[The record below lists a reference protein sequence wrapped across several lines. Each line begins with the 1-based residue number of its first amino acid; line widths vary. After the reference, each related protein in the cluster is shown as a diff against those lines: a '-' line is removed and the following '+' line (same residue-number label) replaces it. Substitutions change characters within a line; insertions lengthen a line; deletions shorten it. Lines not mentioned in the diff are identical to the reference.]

1 MKYLACDLDGTLLRE
16 DQTISRENLEA
27 IIGFKE
33 EGNKFVISTGRNVD
47 SIHDLFKDYP
57 EIEYDYIV
65 ACNGA
70 VVLDKNKEVIF
81 NNYIKN
87 DIAEKIIKDFI
98 DREDVCIHFEA
109 NGEHYLV
116 ESKVLEDTSYLSEEV
131 KDMLLRFNDRISK
144 DEIFSNKRLYSIISI
159 FSINKDIEV
168 AEEIKNLLIE
178 RYGQDIEAFRN
189 QFFIDIAPKD
199 CSKGN
204 GLRSILEL
212 NNIKEENLYAIGD
225 SFNDVSMFELTKNS
239 FTFHHV
245 EEELKSIAKNYVS
258 TVGECIDTII
268 NR

>member
-27 IIGFKE
+27 IIGFKA
-33 EGNKFVISTGRNVD
+33 EGNKFVISTGRD
-47 SIHDLFKDYP
+47 IESIYDLFKDYP

-70 VVLDKNKEVIF
+70 IVLDNNKKVIF
-81 NNYIKN
+81 NNYIKH
-87 DIAEKIIKDFI
+87 DIAKKIINAFI
-98 DREDVCIHFEA
+98 DRDDICIHFEA
-109 NGEHYLV
+109 DGQHYLV
-116 ESKVLEDTSYLSEEV
+116 KSKGLEYESSLSEDI
-131 KDMLLRFNDRISK
+131 KDMLLRFENRISI
-144 DEIFSNKRLYSIISI
+144 DEIFTKERKYAFISV
-159 FSINKDIEV
+159 FSINKDAVV

-178 RYGQDIEAFRN
+178 EYGQEIEAFRN
-189 QFFIDIAPKD
+189 QFFVDIAPKD

-212 NNIKEENLYAIGD
+212 DNIKEENLYAIGD

-245 EEELKSIAKNYVS
+245 EEELKNIAQKCVS
-258 TVGECIDTII
+258 TVGECIDTIM
-268 NR
+268 N

>member
-16 DQTISRENLEA
+16 DQTISRENLDA

-33 EGNKFVISTGRNVD
+33 EGNKFVISTGRNID
-47 SIHDLFKDYP
+47 SIYDLFKDYP

-70 VVLDKNKEVIF
+70 VVLDKNNDIIL
-81 NNYIKN
+81 NSYIKS

-98 DREDVCIHFEA
+98 DREDICIHFEA
-109 NGEHYLV
+109 NGQHYLV
-116 ESKVLEDTSYLSEEV
+116 ESKVLEKTSYLSEDIRE
-131 KDMLLRFNDRISK
+131 MLLRFKDRISI
-144 DEIFSNKRLYSIISI
+144 DELFSTKRMYSFISV
-159 FSINKDIEV
+159 FSINKDMEV

-178 RYGQDIEAFRN
+178 RYGQDLEAFRN
-189 QFFIDIAPKD
+189 QFFVDIAPKD

-245 EEELKSIAKNYVS
+245 EEELKNIANNYVS
-258 TVGECIDTII
+258 SVGECIDNIMS
-268 NR
+268 